1 VPERFLLRDDVDRWQ
16 VPLHGKQRGFGHVPR
31 AALGRETGRIGR
43 QVQHGLDVLADRE
56 PVVLAKPGRHLID
69 MRIVGR
75 DLAFCPLN
83 PPLISPACLG
93 HLLGSLVFA
102 APMVF
107 FSPAERL
114 SGRIDRSLVMLLAAE
129 HTAEPSHGLGLEVR
143 LFRGR
148 KRNGKFAQVQG
159 RHGNTAPQ
167 RIEADPGIA
176 CERGP
181 Q

>member
-56 PVVLAKPGRHLID
+56 PVVLAEPGRHLID

-75 DLAFCPLN
+75 DLAFCFLR
-83 PPLISPACLG
+83 PPLISAACLG

-107 FSPAERL
+107 FGPAKVL
-114 SGRIDRSLVMLLAAE
+114 PGRIDRSLILLLPAE
-129 HTAEPSHGLGLEVR
+129 HAAEPSHRLGLEVSPLR
-143 LFRGR
+143 SRNR
-148 KRNGKFAQVQG
+148 KGKLPQVQG
-159 RHGNTAPQ
+159 RHGNAAPE
-167 RIEADPGIA
+167 RIEADPGIT
-176 CERGP
+176 P
-181 Q
+181 